1 MTQIDKKTKL
11 ATAELVMTQLDN
23 LVVQREAFQAEYDKV
38 NDTLFDLLAQCL
50 AIYLTTKGGKAEKE
64 VLDAIKKTFTARGIK
79 IEAYTTVLNLIVRY
93 VFDVSNRRI
102 NSYVRVL
109 SYAIQKN
116 ETPATFADYVKGFGG
131 IEEVVFT
138 KGVKP
143 ETQLKR
149 DIHDAQVLVV
159 EADLSDAQVLA
170 TVAPSHLVPH
180 VETAVYTLLIGRT
193 LLSGET
199 EVLAVV
205 PKSSSTMIKQAIDKI
220 ADAEIEYQKLQLAQ
234 LVAQASNA
242 TQVPQVATVTQAPVM
257 QTQVPVA
264 PQVATVT
271 QAPVMQTQ
279 VPVAPQVATVTQ
291 APVMQIQVPVAPQVA
306 AVTQAPVMQAA
317 TATQVPVA
325 PEVAAVTQ
333 VPVMQVPSVAQFVV
347 TPQSELVIQNSVA
360 LQTPVTAMD
369 ALVIQAEGLTTS
381 VGSVVSANAVMPT
394 INVVSAN
401 DITPNLVGI
410 AA

>member
-23 LVVQREAFQAEYDKV
+23 LVVQREAFQAEYNKV

-64 VLDAIKKTFTARGIK
+64 VLDAIKKTFTARNIK

-116 ETPATFADYVKGFGG
+116 ESPATFADYVKGFGG

-220 ADAEIEYQKLQLAQ
+220 ADAEIEYAKTAAVQ
-234 LVAQASNA
+234 SN
-242 TQVPQVATVTQAPVM
+242 TP
-257 QTQVPVA
+257 
-264 PQVATVT
+264 
-271 QAPVMQTQ
+271 
-279 VPVAPQVATVTQ
+279 
-291 APVMQIQVPVAPQVA
+291 
-306 AVTQAPVMQAA
+306 VTQAPVMQAPVMQVSVA
-317 TATQVPVA
+317 PEVAVETHVPVMQA
-325 PEVAAVTQ
+325 PAAIQVSVVSEVAAVTQ
-333 VPVMQVPSVAQFVV
+333 VPVMQIPAAIQVPVAPEVLVETQA
-347 TPQSELVIQNSVA
+347 PVIQAPATMQVPVA
-360 LQTPVTAMD
+360 TQTHVTGMD
-369 ALVIQAEGLTTS
+369 ALVIQANGLTTS
-381 VGSVVSANAVMPT
+381 VESFVSANAVVPT

-401 DITPNLVGI
+401 DITPNLGGI

>member
-234 LVAQASNA
+234 LVAQASSA
-242 TQVPQVATVTQAPVM
+242 TQVPQVAAVTQAPVM
-257 QTQVPVA
+257 QTQVS
-264 PQVATVT
+264 
-271 QAPVMQTQ
+271 
-279 VPVAPQVATVTQ
+279 
-291 APVMQIQVPVAPQVA
+291 VAPQVA

-333 VPVMQVPSVAQFVV
+333 VPVMQVSSVAQFVV

-369 ALVIQAEGLTTS
+369 TFVIQANGLTTS
-381 VGSVVSANAVMPT
+381 VESFVSANAVAPT

-401 DITPNLVGI
+401 DITPNLGGI

>member
-1 MTQIDKKTKL
+1 
-11 ATAELVMTQLDN
+11 
-23 LVVQREAFQAEYDKV
+23 
-38 NDTLFDLLAQCL
+38 
-50 AIYLTTKGGKAEKE
+50 
-64 VLDAIKKTFTARGIK
+64 
-79 IEAYTTVLNLIVRY
+79 
-93 VFDVSNRRI
+93 
-102 NSYVRVL
+102 
-109 SYAIQKN
+109 
-116 ETPATFADYVKGFGG
+116 
-131 IEEVVFT
+131 
-138 KGVKP
+138 
-143 ETQLKR
+143 
-149 DIHDAQVLVV
+149 LVV

-264 PQVATVT
+264 P
-271 QAPVMQTQ
+271 
-279 VPVAPQVATVTQ
+279 
-291 APVMQIQVPVAPQVA
+291 
-306 AVTQAPVMQAA
+306 
-317 TATQVPVA
+317 
-325 PEVAAVTQ
+325 EVAAVTQ

-369 ALVIQAEGLTTS
+369 TFVIQAEGLTTI
-381 VGSVVSANAVMPT
+381 VGSVVSANAVVPT

>member
-23 LVVQREAFQAEYDKV
+23 LVVQREAFQAEYNKV

-64 VLDAIKKTFTARGIK
+64 VLDAIKKTFTARNIK

-116 ETPATFADYVKGFGG
+116 ESPATFADYVKGFGG

-220 ADAEIEYQKLQLAQ
+220 ADAEIEYAKTAAVQ
-234 LVAQASNA
+234 SN
-242 TQVPQVATVTQAPVM
+242 TPVTQAPVM
-257 QTQVPVA
+257 QVSVA
-264 PQVATVT
+264 PEVAVETHV
-271 QAPVMQTQ
+271 
-279 VPVAPQVATVTQ
+279 
-291 APVMQIQVPVAPQVA
+291 
-306 AVTQAPVMQAA
+306 PVMQAPA
-317 TATQVPVA
+317 AIQVSVVS
-325 PEVAAVTQ
+325 EVAAVTQ
-333 VPVMQVPSVAQFVV
+333 VPVMQIPAAIQVPVAPEVLVETQA
-347 TPQSELVIQNSVA
+347 PVIQAPATMQVPVA
-360 LQTPVTAMD
+360 TQTHVTGMD
-369 ALVIQAEGLTTS
+369 ALVIQANGLTTS
-381 VGSVVSANAVMPT
+381 VESFVSANAVVPT

-401 DITPNLVGI
+401 DITPNLGGI